1 MPCPEC
7 GAPCYY
13 RNPMPS
19 THKSRDYDYSYAKC
33 IGRKERE
40 GWATTKSGER
50 KWRIKYKT
58 KPCGWDDGVA
68 KPTAIVG
75 EPPLDEEEVIE
86 QRHTDVRV
94 SAGRLVLKDY
104 REGSKP

>member
-13 RNPMPS
+13 RNPAPS
-19 THKSRDYDYSYAKC
+19 THKSRDYDYSYAEC
-33 IGRKERE
+33 IGREERE
-40 GWATTKSGER
+40 PDEKRGITAQKA
-50 KWRIKYKT
+50 T
-58 KPCGWDDGVA
+58 KPCGWSDG
-68 KPTAIVG
+68 KSRIPLIEDG
-75 EPPLDEEEVIE
+75 GPPAEKEEVVK

>member
-13 RNPMPS
+13 RNPAPS
-19 THKSRDYDYSYAKC
+19 THKSRDYDYSYAEC
-33 IGRKERE
+33 RGRIERE
-40 GWATTKSGER
+40 GWATTKKGER
-50 KWRIKYKT
+50 KWRIKYKA
-58 KPCGWDDGVA
+58 KPCGWSDG
-68 KPTAIVG
+68 KSRIPLIEG
-75 EPPLDEEEVIE
+75 EPPLEVEE
-86 QRHTDVRV
+86 QRHTDVQV